1 MMHRPN
7 LDFYHYPHDM
17 PDCLMDACA
26 FLNPDFRNPNPPP
39 PPLAEAFV
47 EVVDDTGG
55 VVSNDAALGE
65 AVL

>member
-1 MMHRPN
+1 MTVCSTDRS
-7 LDFYHYPHDM
+7 
-17 PDCLMDACA
+17 MDACA

-65 AVL
+65 QYYK

>member
-1 MMHRPN
+1 
-7 LDFYHYPHDM
+7 
-17 PDCLMDACA
+17 MDACA

-65 AVL
+65 QYYK